1 MKKKMAKTNYSVLVC
16 TFGRYSCK
24 NVQGSFFY
32 HIIMVTFE
40 EKGGCE
46 MDTSQRRFMELDS

>member
-1 MKKKMAKTNYSVLVC
+1 MAKTNYSVLVC